1 MAWLEEPNMKY
12 IVEFGGVGKLQPIH
26 NITNLLHDEEWAI
39 KSWSQFAAAFDVE
52 QREWV
57 MDQAQPDI
65 LANSEGDI
73 PMLVIIVMFVP
84 LLRLFESFTHL

>member
-12 IVEFGGVGKLQPIH
+12 IMEFGAVGKLQLIR

-39 KSWSQFAAAFDVE
+39 RSWSQFAAAFDVE

-65 LANSEGDI
+65 LADSEGD
-73 PMLVIIVMFVP
+73 F
-84 LLRLFESFTHL
+84 